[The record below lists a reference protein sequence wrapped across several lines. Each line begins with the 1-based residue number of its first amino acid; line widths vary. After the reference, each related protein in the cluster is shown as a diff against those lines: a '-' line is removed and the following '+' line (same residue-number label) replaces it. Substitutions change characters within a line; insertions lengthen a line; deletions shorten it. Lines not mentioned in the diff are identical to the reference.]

1 MSRMKDYLATIYG
14 GGDEAVE
21 IAQQL
26 MGLSDF
32 TVQDEPR
39 WIPVEERL
47 PEDRVNVLTCGDDPV
62 DGPFILIGRREP
74 ESKFGPPHWHLPCFA
89 FGPVTHWMPLPEP
102 PEMK

>member
-1 MSRMKDYLATIYG
+1 MSRMKDYLAIIYG

-39 WIPVEERL
+39 WVSVEDRL
-47 PEDRVNVLTCGDDPV
+47 PREGEPVLAYWVPRK
-62 DGPFILIGRREP
+62 DGMACAMIRNLGG
-74 ESKFGPPHWHLPCFA
+74 KFCWTPADQWTECDKPIA
-89 FGPVTHWMPLPEP
+89 WMPLPEP
-102 PEMK
+102 PA